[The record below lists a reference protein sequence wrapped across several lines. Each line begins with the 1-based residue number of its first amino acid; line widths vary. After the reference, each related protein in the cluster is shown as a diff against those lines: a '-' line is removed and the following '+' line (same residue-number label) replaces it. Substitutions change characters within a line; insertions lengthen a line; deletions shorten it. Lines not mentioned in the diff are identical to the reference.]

1 MTWSIEFL
9 EELEKNMKKL
19 NYSVQIQVLKG
30 ITKISKNPFLTKIR
44 KILIISY

>member
-9 EELEKNMKKL
+9 EEVEKNMKNL
-19 NYSVQIQVLKG
+19 DYSVQIQVLKG
-30 ITKISKNPFLTKIR
+30 ITKISKNSLLTKIR